1 MKGKSIMDNT
11 ESVQSV
17 SPETSTE
24 SVESSL
30 ESSDSQEQSQ
40 QLSQEQATAA
50 AKKEAAR
57 LRSLKLKV
65 DGREIEE
72 ELPFEIPDDPEAVEY
87 MTRQLQMSRMGSK
100 RAQEYAQL
108 EKEIR
113 QLITEGTKNPRKLLK
128 ELNIDEREL
137 ARQIIEQEIENAQK
151 SPEQIQREQLEEE
164 LRLMKEEREREK
176 TELERREFERL
187 QEQAYERYD
196 NQMTAALEKSELP
209 KEPYV
214 VKKIA
219 DYMLAALQE
228 GYDVS
233 PEDVIPLVKEEL
245 KKDLQSLV
253 GAMPDEA
260 LEQFLGKER
269 LNSFRKK
276 NLAKAKEAA
285 SVSSAKAI
293 KDTGVKQQERVSSK
307 KVSFKDFFGV

>member
-1 MKGKSIMDNT
+1 MDNT
-11 ESVQSV
+11 EATQSV
-17 SPETSTE
+17 SAETSSE
-24 SVESSL
+24 SGESSI
-30 ESSDSQEQSQ
+30 ESGSTQEQSQ
-40 QLSQEQATAA
+40 QSSQESIAA

-65 DGREIEE
+65 DGREFEE

-87 MTRQLQMSRMGSK
+87 MTRQLQMSRMSSK

-137 ARQIIEQEIENAQK
+137 AKQIIEQEIENAQK
-151 SPEQIQREQLEEE
+151 SPEQLEKERIAEE
-164 LRLMKEEREREK
+164 LRMLKEEREKEK
-176 TELERREFERL
+176 QDFERKEFERL

-196 NQMTAALEKSELP
+196 NQMTVALEKSDLP

-219 DYMLAALQE
+219 DYMLAALNE

-233 PEDVIPLVKEEL
+233 PDDVIPLVKEEL

-285 SVSSAKAI
+285 NVSAAKAI
-293 KDTGVKQQERVSSK
+293 KDTGSK
-307 KVSFKDFFGV
+307 TSAKEPAKKLSYKDFFGI